1 MCELQSSVIHSSTTT
16 GAGAGAALWDLAAHH
31 AASSELGSWSP
42 APYQPH
48 PLWGVAAAAE
58 PPASPH
64 PGHASSHASA
74 PGYQA
79 SDLFGFGG
87 EFWSGARAGAHG
99 ARQLLQY
106 QVMPQSYIN
115 EANNILLK
123 RY

>member
-106 QVMPQSYIN
+106 QVMPQSYIE